1 MKPLDIVYD
10 EVGIPYKVGEYLGGG
25 GFGKVYQVTKVDDG
39 TLWAL
44 KVFPYA
50 DLEEK
55 DFISFQNES
64 IMAMKVQHEHVINYK
79 YIHDGKKYSDLSP
92 YIIMEIAHDGSLADL
107 IKTYKANKEFINSE
121 SLLRMYNQLI
131 DGMIEVNKHVIH
143 RDIKPEN
150 ILFRD
155 GKLIIT
161 DFGLAKITD
170 ATTRNVQLTFKG
182 YGTPPYLA
190 PEAWKMDCNTI
201 QMDIYAMGMTFYEM
215 VTLESPFNVV
225 GSISN
230 DEWRQKHLFEEPMPV
245 HQRNSTVS
253 PIISQVIMKMIE
265 KSTNRRYTNW
275 QDIKND
281 LSKLELPK
289 SNNED
294 ILNTMLQQKLDE
306 AAKRR
311 SKEAE
316 TAKILKEKEEHEKLI
331 FSQFKRDIFSPI
343 NDLINEFNERTIDEK
358 ILIVPPNKSG
368 KNISCNFNLL
378 SGKKVEI
385 RLDILHDDDFIRK
398 VENTSPLYHGAK
410 TYSKVVRPI
419 YIKNNKKIL
428 AWGYLKIRNDIGYNI
443 LLLEN
448 DDELYGEWVFL
459 LNNQSGLARHTENRP
474 TPFAFEIH
482 ELEKEL
488 NFINAMHIYNTSVME
503 YDEKILKTFIL
514 NNN

>member
-10 EVGIPYKVGEYLGGG
+10 ESGIPYKVGAYLGGG

-44 KVFPYA
+44 KVFPYS
-50 DLEEK
+50 DIEEK
-55 DFISFQNES
+55 DLISFQNES
-64 IMAMKVQHEHVINYK
+64 LMAMKVQHEHVIKYK
-79 YIHDGKKYSDLSP
+79 YIHDGKTYSDLSP
-92 YIIMEIAHDGSLADL
+92 YIIMEIAQDGSLADL
-107 IKTYKANKEFINSE
+107 IKTYKVNQEFISSE
-121 SLLRMYNQLI
+121 NLFQMYNQLI

-150 ILFRD
+150 ILFKD
-155 GKLIIT
+155 EKLIIT

-182 YGTPPYLA
+182 YGTPSYLA
-190 PEAWKMDCNTI
+190 PEAWKLDCNTL

-215 VTLESPFNVV
+215 AALESPFNIV
-225 GSISN
+225 GNISN
-230 DEWRQKHLFEEPMPV
+230 DEWRQKHLFEDPIPV
-245 HQRNSTVS
+245 HKRNSAVS
-253 PIISQVIMKMIE
+253 LIISQVIMKMIE
-265 KSTNRRYTNW
+265 KSTNRRYKNW
-275 QDIKND
+275 QEIKTD
-281 LSKLELPK
+281 LSKLELPQ

-294 ILNTMLQQKLDE
+294 ILNRMLQQKLDE

-311 SKEAE
+311 SEEAE
-316 TAKILKEKEEHEKLI
+316 TARILKEKEEHEKLI
-331 FSQFKRDIFSPI
+331 FSQFKREIFSPI
-343 NDLINEFNERTIDEK
+343 NILINEFNERTIDEK
-358 ILIVPPNKSG
+358 ILVVPPNKTG
-368 KNISCNFNLL
+368 KNISSNINLL
-378 SGKKVEI
+378 TGKKVEI
-385 RLDILHDDDFIRK
+385 RLDVLHDDDFIRN
-398 VENTSPLYHGAK
+398 VENNSSLYYGTK
-410 TYSKVVRPI
+410 SYSKVVRPI
-419 YIKNNKKIL
+419 FRRNNKKIL
-428 AWGYLKIRNDIGYNI
+428 AWGYIKIRNAIGYNI

-459 LNNQSGLARHTENRP
+459 LNSQSGIVRHNESRP

-488 NFINAMHIYNTSVME
+488 EFINGMHIYNTDVME